1 MKKFLYILGIALGL
15 TPTTQAQ
22 VGCDMMGLIVN
33 VSDTDM
39 VKLYHPGNY
48 LTSPQ
53 NENVIV
59 WEITDMQGNLIAEDT
74 LINNSNFL
82 FYHNTPLTDTMNVFA
97 LLTNASAGVACVI
110 YDQLYWKVTQPVPGY
125 FYGYWTLHGNI
136 AGNLGIDDIEP
147 TTASVYPNPSN
158 DLVNISLDK
167 GDLLKIELYSMTG
180 RLLFKQDVNSKTYI
194 LNIGDYPSGGYLVR
208 VFNQNNDVTN
218 TKILKTN

>member
-1 MKKFLYILGIALGL
+1 MKKILFALVFALGL
-15 TPTTQAQ
+15 TQTAKAQ
-22 VGCDMMGLIVN
+22 VGCDMMSLIVN

-48 LTSPQ
+48 LTWPP

-74 LINNSNFL
+74 LINNSDFL

-97 LLTNASAGVACVI
+97 LLTNDSAGVACVI
-110 YDQLYWKVTQPVPGY
+110 YDQLYWKVTEVIPGS
-125 FYGYWTLHGNI
+125 FIGRWTLHGNI

-147 TTASVYPNPSN
+147 TTASVYPNPSS

-167 GDLLKIELYSMTG
+167 GELLKIELYSMTG
-180 RLLFKQDVNSKTYI
+180 RLLFKQYLNSSTYT
-194 LNIGDYPSGGYLVR
+194 LNIGDYPSGSYLVR

-218 TKILKTN
+218 TKIVKK